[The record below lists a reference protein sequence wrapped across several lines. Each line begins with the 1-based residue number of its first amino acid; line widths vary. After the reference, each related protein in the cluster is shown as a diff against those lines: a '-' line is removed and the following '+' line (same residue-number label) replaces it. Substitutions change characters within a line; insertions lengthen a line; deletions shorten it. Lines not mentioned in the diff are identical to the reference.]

1 MKPGK
6 VGGILSFTDTEGKHL
21 FPSLGMIPAVEI
33 LGAPLLTES
42 GDKGLKNAA
51 FLPDSSPNC
60 PYLTTFFFVL
70 SHPSICTA
78 VFIAWAGTGILK
90 IEMLLIR

>member
-42 GDKGLKNAA
+42 GDKGWKNAA

-60 PYLTTFFFVL
+60 PYLTTFFFL
-70 SHPSICTA
+70 CFP
-78 VFIAWAGTGILK
+78 ILFAQQC
-90 IEMLLIR
+90 LLHGQALGF

>member
-60 PYLTTFFFVL
+60 PYLTTFFLCF
-70 SHPSICTA
+70 P
-78 VFIAWAGTGILK
+78 ILLFAQQC
-90 IEMLLIR
+90 LLHGQALGF